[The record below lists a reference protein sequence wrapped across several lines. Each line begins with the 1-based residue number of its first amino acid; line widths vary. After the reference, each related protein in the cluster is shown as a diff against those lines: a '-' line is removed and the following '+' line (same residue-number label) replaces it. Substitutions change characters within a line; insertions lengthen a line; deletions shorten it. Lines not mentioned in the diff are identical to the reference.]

1 MIIVDTALLES
12 CCYFRL
18 KYLVTFQHFNK
29 SLMVLLLFHFWL
41 IDANGNM
48 NLQEA
53 INKDVRIPYTC
64 FKWCCQQVVYVADRP
79 SDQYLDKWGL
89 YCHMLTW
96 DATEIKIN
104 MFFWLIAM
112 KHMFIAALI

>member
-1 MIIVDTALLES
+1 
-12 CCYFRL
+12 
-18 KYLVTFQHFNK
+18 
-29 SLMVLLLFHFWL
+29 MVLLLFHFWL

-53 INKDVRIPYTC
+53 INKDVRIPYT
-64 FKWCCQQVVYVADRP
+64 CCQQVVYVADRP

-96 DATEIKIN
+96 DATEIK
-104 MFFWLIAM
+104 FFWLIAM

>member
-1 MIIVDTALLES
+1 
-12 CCYFRL
+12 
-18 KYLVTFQHFNK
+18 
-29 SLMVLLLFHFWL
+29 MVLLLFHFWL

-79 SDQYLDKWGL
+79 SDQYLDSEVCTVTCWLK
-89 YCHMLTW
+89 MLQRSG
-96 DATEIKIN
+96 
-104 MFFWLIAM
+104 
-112 KHMFIAALI
+112 